1 MRSVGLSVS
10 LLLKPMRSVVL
21 PSCLVLLAGL
31 ASTGCAGTGGLAED
45 PPLGTG
51 PSGPVSGA
59 GTVPERYALALEA
72 LEEAVR
78 GREDQTADALLARL
92 EARMERDPEAPE
104 ALSRLLAGYRLVLG
118 GRVRAR
124 ALGLS
129 LDLVRPSSGPPDLE
143 VWLCARSEWARPLE
157 LLPGALVLAQ
167 LHSEMDPRGRSGH
180 RAELE
185 ELAVPAS
192 LVIPPGGSARWR
204 LGRVSARVPGASLA
218 ARVRV
223 DLRVRA
229 ARVRDGGRVFPADAL
244 AASPARHVELAGFL
258 PTSPTPLEELAIA
271 SLTPSVGIAAWS
283 ERVVRLDPRK
293 DQEAIEV
300 LRELVATR
308 ATDLE
313 ILDRLAPALR
323 WLLEGEAPGA
333 SPVEWR
339 AWARAAQPG
348 ADDRPPTLDLPG
360 A

>member
-1 MRSVGLSVS
+1 
-10 LLLKPMRSVVL
+10 MRSVVL
-21 PSCLVLLAGL
+21 PACLVLIAGVL
-31 ASTGCAGTGGLAED
+31 TAGCAGTRGIGVD
-45 PPLGTG
+45 PLIGTS
-51 PSGPVSGA
+51 PSGPVIGA
-59 GTVPERYALALEA
+59 GTVPERYVPALEA

-78 GREDQTADALLARL
+78 GREDEAADALLARL
-92 EARMERDPEAPE
+92 EVRMERDPEAPE

-118 GRVRAR
+118 GRERAR
-124 ALGLS
+124 ALELA
-129 LDLVRPSSGPPDLE
+129 LELVRPSSGPPDLE

-167 LHSEMDPRGRSGH
+167 LHSEMDARGRSGH
-180 RAELE
+180 RAELD
-185 ELAVPAS
+185 ELGVPVA
-192 LVIPPGGSARWR
+192 LVVPPGGSARWR
-204 LGRVSARVPGASLA
+204 LGRVPARVPGASLA

-229 ARVRDGGRVFPADAL
+229 ARVRDAGRVFPADAL

-258 PTSPTPLEELAIA
+258 PTSPTPLEELADA

-283 ERVVRLDPRK
+283 ERVVRLDPRR
-293 DQEAIEV
+293 DREAIEL

-333 SPVEWR
+333 SPAEWR
-339 AWARAAQPG
+339 AGARASEPG